1 MKKIEAFIKSYR
13 LNDVTRALHCV
24 EGLTGMTITDA
35 RGLGR
40 GGVDQ
45 CEYKPSEKLGIFQSI
60 IRIEVFCRDELADT
74 VVSTIEKAAHT
85 GLRGDGCAEGSRRNF
100 VLANA
105 VQQDEITLLDHVL
118 QLDLFGVVVAQERLH
133 AGHAVALAGLHLR
146 R

>member
-85 GLRGDGCAEGSRRNF
+85 GLRGDGKIYVISVEEAVRISVGERGE
-100 VLANA
+100 LA
-105 VQQDEITLLDHVL
+105 V
-118 QLDLFGVVVAQERLH
+118 
-133 AGHAVALAGLHLR
+133 
-146 R
+146 